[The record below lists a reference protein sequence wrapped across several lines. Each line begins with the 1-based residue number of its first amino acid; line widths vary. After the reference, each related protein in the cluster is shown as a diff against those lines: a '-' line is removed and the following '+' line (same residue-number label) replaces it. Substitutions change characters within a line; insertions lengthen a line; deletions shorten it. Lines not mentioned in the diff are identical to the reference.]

1 MWDLQIFICYSIS
14 HKISELPSFLLL
26 LAVCTL
32 QLQTTAFYH
41 SVLCFESS
49 VHWWKLLNWF
59 YFWSFGWERWW
70 AGSRTVCISAWKNVL
85 RPWEINQY
93 FFIIILYLYPEA
105 LLFLHTIF
113 WYKFSFPFNDFLSPI
128 TKDDFMLSFLLQFRL
143 GNNIDEIGLLNMP
156 HMRNTP
162 AFIESYLGI
171 TFMLQENL
179 ERHKNR
185 CIWKGFILSPP
196 LWEWQYI

>member
-70 AGSRTVCISAWKNVL
+70 AGSRTVCICAWKNVL

-93 FFIIILYLYPEA
+93 FL
-105 LLFLHTIF
+105 LLFYISIQKHYYFFTQYSDII
-113 WYKFSFPFNDFLSPI
+113 FPF
-128 TKDDFMLSFLLQFRL
+128 LLMTFCHQLQKTISCFHFYFSL
-143 GNNIDEIGLLNMP
+143 GLEI
-156 HMRNTP
+156 
-162 AFIESYLGI
+162 I
-171 TFMLQENL
+171 
-179 ERHKNR
+179 
-185 CIWKGFILSPP
+185 
-196 LWEWQYI
+196 